1 MCQVFGTL
9 FCLYVNL
16 SNHKT
21 THFTNSMN
29 YINRTSN
36 IIYDA
41 ATIESLC
48 HQHSSVTLFV
58 YMRHMASQYLRQGKC
73 RTSETYATTLCSF
86 KRYRNGKDLRLQDIT
101 SDIVLEYESYLRNKS
116 LSPNTI
122 SFYIKHLRAVYN
134 RAVEEGI
141 LSDRHPFKRVKT
153 SSSATPK
160 RAVSLKTIKRIKDME
175 LGSSPSRCFA
185 RDMFLFSFYTRGMSF
200 VDIATLEK
208 SNLKGSI
215 LYYRRK
221 KTNQQLE
228 IRLEKCMLDL
238 ISKYR
243 SHPSSP
249 YLLSVID
256 HELPNPRKQYL
267 SCMSKVNR
275 HLKSIGNELGLQH
288 PLTMYCARH
297 SWASIARDEGIPLS
311 VISEG
316 MGHDSEKTTR
326 IYLASIR
333 SEVIDQANRKILK
346 LLSSPL
352 STGM

>member
-1 MCQVFGTL
+1 MNF
-9 FCLYVNL
+9 
-16 SNHKT
+16 SNDPSNTIFNT
-21 THFTNSMN
+21 T
-29 YINRTSN
+29 
-36 IIYDA
+36 
-41 ATIESLC
+41 SLKSRC
-48 HQHSSVTLFV
+48 HAQSSVTIFT
-58 YMRHMASQYLRQGKC
+58 YMQQMASQYLIQGKC
-73 RTSETYATTLCSF
+73 RTSETYATTLSSF
-86 KRYRNGKDLRLQDIT
+86 RNFRHGNDLRLEDIT
-101 SDIVLEYESYLRNKS
+101 LDIIVEYESYLRNRT

-134 RAVEEGI
+134 RAVDDGVV
-141 LSDRHPFKRVKT
+141 SDTHPFKRVKT
-153 SSSATPK
+153 SISTTPK

-175 LGSSPSRCFA
+175 LGNSPSKCFA

-208 SNLKGSI
+208 NNLKGDI

-221 KTNQQLE
+221 KTNQLLE
-228 IRLEKCMLDL
+228 IRMEKCILDL
-238 ISKYR
+238 LVMYR

-249 YLLSVID
+249 FLLSIID
-256 HELPNPRKQYL
+256 YELPDYRKQYL

-275 HLKSIGNELGLQH
+275 HLKGIGNELGLQH

-326 IYLASIR
+326 IYLASIK
-333 SEVIDQANRKILK
+333 SEVIDRANRKILK
-346 LLSSPL
+346 LLSQL
-352 STGM
+352 A